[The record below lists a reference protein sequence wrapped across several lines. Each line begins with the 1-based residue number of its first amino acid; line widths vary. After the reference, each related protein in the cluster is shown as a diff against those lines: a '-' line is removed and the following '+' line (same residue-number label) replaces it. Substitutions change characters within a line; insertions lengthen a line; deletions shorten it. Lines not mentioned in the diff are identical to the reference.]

1 MEPRRSS
8 LLYLLLVLCL
18 SVSACAGTLLRNY
31 GRIDP
36 NTEATQGFETY
47 QVNPEFRYY
56 ISGSDYSPNALI
68 GLKRTHHLDPRTLWK
83 EVQMTPQTMK
93 EIVEH
98 MKTKAFEAHQFPHG
112 FVMSDDKGQPVG
124 VWYSILSARTFLRM
138 EEDGTLRI
146 DTPPLDTYEQHE
158 RPYDKDSPN

>member
-1 MEPRRSS
+1 MELRRRV
-8 LLYLLLVLCL
+8 LFCLLLALCL
-18 SVSACAGTLLRNY
+18 STLACNGHLMKNY

-36 NTEATQGFETY
+36 NTEATQAFEKF

-56 ISGSDYSPNALI
+56 ISGSDYYPNALM
-68 GLKRTHHLDPRTLWK
+68 GLNRAYPLDPRTLWK
-83 EVQMTPQTMK
+83 EVQLTPETMK

-98 MKTKAFEAHQFPHG
+98 MRSKAFEAHQFPHG
-112 FVMSDDKGQPVG
+112 FVMTDDKGRPVG

-138 EEDGTLRI
+138 EENGTVRI

-158 RPYDKDSPN
+158 RPHDQDSPN

>member
-1 MEPRRSS
+1 MESRRSS
-8 LLYLLLVLCL
+8 LFYLLLVLCL

-36 NTEATQGFETY
+36 NAEATAAFERF
-47 QVNPEFRYY
+47 QVKPEFRYY
-56 ISGSDYSPNALI
+56 ISGSDYSPNAMM
-68 GLKRTHHLDPRTLWK
+68 GLSRTYHLDTRTLWK
-83 EVQMTPQTMK
+83 EVQMTQETMK

-112 FVMSDDKGQPVG
+112 FVMSDDKGRPVG

-138 EEDGTLRI
+138 EEDGTVRI

-158 RPYDKDSPN
+158 RPHDKDSPN